1 MTTEQLEK
9 ANEVYEKLEMICKVI
24 YLDENKQPVLK
35 TGATEHQ
42 INDVV
47 MKVIK
52 DEFVRLAYA
61 TYKELESEFEKL

>member
-1 MTTEQLEK
+1 MTTEQLER

-24 YLDENKQPVLK
+24 YLDEDKKPVLK
-35 TGATEHQ
+35 TSATEYH

-47 MKVIK
+47 RKLIK
-52 DEFVRLAYA
+52 DEFVRLVYA

>member
-1 MTTEQLEK
+1 MTTEQLKK

-24 YLDENKQPVLK
+24 YLDENEQPVLR
-35 TGATEHQ
+35 TSANGCQ

-47 MKVIK
+47 RKVMK

-61 TYKELESEFEKL
+61 IYKELESEFEKL

>member
-1 MTTEQLEK
+1 MTTEQLER
-9 ANEVYEKLEMICKVI
+9 ANELYEKLEMICRVI
-24 YLDENKQPVLK
+24 YLDEDKHPVLK
-35 TGATEHQ
+35 TSANEYQ

-47 MKVIK
+47 RKVIK